1 MSRGPGKIERAIE
14 NLLRVNSR
22 RSFTGEELTLAC
34 YPGINRPEKKHRVSA
49 LRAMRKIAPSLH
61 WGSRF
66 IWGSNGSLV
75 FFNLLDLRSYAIGA
89 TRAFENGETIITK
102 KEYED
107 TESRKKVNVYRR
119 ALGVREVAE
128 VRTLV
133 RSEVLDEDRAI
144 AMLLG
149 KDTGTRWHGKRD
161 KSRYIRTD
169 GPYPLAV
176 AAYSLE
182 AAGEDASAVWEEYN
196 KRVKIAA
203 YTPHAIVG
211 DIHPDFF

>member
-1 MSRGPGKIERAIE
+1 MSRGPGKIERAVE
-14 NLLRVNSR
+14 ALLNANPR
-22 RSFTGEELTLAC
+22 RTFTGEEMALAC
-34 YPGINRPEKKHRVSA
+34 YPGLNRVEKKHKVSV
-49 LRAMRKIAPSLH
+49 LRAANKVADRLRWASDRV
-61 WGSRF
+61 WN
-66 IWGSNGSLV
+66 SNSSII
-75 FFNLLDLRSYAIGA
+75 FFNPLDLRSFAVGK
-89 TRAFENGETIITK
+89 TRAHEAGETIITK

-128 VRTLV
+128 VRTLA

-149 KDTGTRWHGKRD
+149 EDTGTYWKGKRD

-176 AAYSLE
+176 EAYRME
-182 AAGEDASAVWEEYN
+182 VNGRDASAVWEEYN
-196 KRVKIAA
+196 KRVKIAV
-203 YTPHAIVG
+203 YTPYAIVG